1 MKVNT
6 FKIAERAV
14 CSNISLNVSV
24 TVYSHSSPQKK
35 KTGERDRFFER
46 GDGCIRAVCLVIQ
59 LRD

>member
-46 GDGCIRAVCLVIQ
+46 GDGCTRAMSVW
-59 LRD
+59 